1 VEVIAMPKLLHA
13 RPPTGAEEEQKIRK
27 LAGSRHAPAD
37 WAMRARMILLSWGGA
52 RTSTIAA
59 QLGCH
64 MQTVRERLARF
75 NTEGLDGLGDRP
87 GMGRRPRITEA
98 ERGRIIALARSVP
111 PGRPE
116 RMAGGDLA
124 ADDETGPPQW
134 TLNTLTEAAQN
145 EGINVHRSQLRR
157 ILLDERVRWRHT
169 RSWAESKDPD
179 FVPKGRPSSG
189 STPTRPSRPR

>member
-1 VEVIAMPKLLHA
+1 MPKLLHA

>member
-1 VEVIAMPKLLHA
+1 MPKLLHA
-13 RPPTGAEEEQKIRK
+13 RLPASVEEEQKVRK

-52 RTSTIAA
+52 RTSAIAA

-75 NTEGLDGLGDRP
+75 NAEGLDGLGDRP
-87 GMGRRPRITEA
+87 GMGRRPRITET

-111 PGRPE
+111 PGRPQ
-116 RMAGGDLA
+116 RTPGGDLA

-157 ILLDERVRWRHT
+157 ILLAEKVRWRHT

-179 FVPKGRPSSG
+179 FVPKGRPSLG
-189 STPTRPSRPR
+189 STPTRRRTPR

>member
-1 VEVIAMPKLLHA
+1 MPKLLHA

-157 ILLDERVRWRHT
+157 ILLDERVRWRDT

>member
-13 RPPTGAEEEQKIRK
+13 RPPADTEEERKIGK

-75 NTEGLDGLGDRP
+75 NTEGLDGLGDRVRADNP
-87 GMGRRPRITEA
+87 VR
-98 ERGRIIALARSVP
+98 
-111 PGRPE
+111 
-116 RMAGGDLA
+116 AGQA
-124 ADDETGPPQW
+124 AC
-134 TLNTLTEAAQN
+134 
-145 EGINVHRSQLRR
+145 R
-157 ILLDERVRWRHT
+157 
-169 RSWAESKDPD
+169 
-179 FVPKGRPSSG
+179 
-189 STPTRPSRPR
+189 